1 MRSLCNVAYSMQ
13 AEHLDADELK
23 AFDRKLEAEPGKEPK
38 GHSRNVGALMGMMK
52 GGEASK

>member
-1 MRSLCNVAYSMQ
+1 MQ